1 MFLVDQLILSG
12 SLLVLIAIL
21 SRKFSA
27 RFGVPVLVLFLLV
40 GMLAGSEGIGGIDFN
55 NFSIAHGIGTVALVV
70 ILFDGGLRTSR
81 ESLQRAWKPALS
93 LATLGVFLTA
103 VITGV
108 FASWILGMS
117 LLQGLLLSSIVASTD
132 AAAVFSTLRSQGVNL
147 ERKLA
152 DTLEIESASNDP
164 MAIFL
169 TVGLIQV
176 VLEERSLGV
185 GLLSFFVMQMG
196 LGLVFGYVMGRIGAL
211 LINRI
216 NLDAAG
222 LYPVLVVTIGFAT
235 FGLTAFAGGSG
246 FLAVYIAGVV
256 LGNSSMV
263 YKRGTLLFH
272 DGLAWVSQIVMFVV
286 LGLLVYPSA
295 LVETAWQGLA
305 MGFVLMFVAR
315 PLAVLASIWPFG
327 FTFKEFVLIS
337 WVGLKGAVP
346 IILGTFPLL
355 LGVPDGLLY
364 FNVVFF
370 VVLLST
376 VLQGTTLTKTAR
388 MLGLESPEEAEPP
401 VTLDITSLHQ
411 VNADIVDYEIT
422 EISAAAHLRISELN
436 LPEDVVI
443 AMVTRDREII
453 PARGATV
460 LLPGDHVFLIL
471 RPGAR
476 EAVDHVFR
484 QIPQEP
490 VEIPLRTGILLPGSM
505 RLREI
510 DILYSIDLNG
520 DPDENLEQFML
531 RHLHRPL
538 EEGSFVELP
547 GLRLYVHSIDEKT
560 GPIIGIEE
568 AITH

>member
-196 LGLVFGYVMGRIGAL
+196 LGVVFGYVMGRIGAL